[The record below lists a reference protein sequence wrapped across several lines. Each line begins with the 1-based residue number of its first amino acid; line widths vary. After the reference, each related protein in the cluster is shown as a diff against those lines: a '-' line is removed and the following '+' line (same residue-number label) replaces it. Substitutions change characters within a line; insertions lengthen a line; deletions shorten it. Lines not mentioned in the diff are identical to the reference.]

1 MLDPETHHRVALV
14 THSSAGVGRALTVT
28 EKVSALLTGKDIPH
42 TIFKDEWPA
51 RFGGFTM
58 VWIVGGDGTMHQ
70 FVNRYPDIQL
80 PIGLLKGGTGNDFH
94 WLLYGETS
102 IAQQVE
108 LMLQAAP
115 IPIDLGTCNDHYFIN
130 GIGIGFEGDV
140 ACALTGKRKR
150 PGKTSFM
157 IAVLRKILGYRC
169 AEFDIRYN
177 GRRETGRFLLVDLSN
192 GSRAGGGFHIAPVAR
207 PDDGY
212 LDLITAGPLS
222 PLQRLRYLPVIE
234 RGKHLHLPF
243 VRHERLQS
251 ISIESTS
258 ILQYHCDGEY
268 VEASRL
274 EIGILP
280 GRLRFLCNPLS

>member
-1 MLDPETHHRVALV
+1 MLDPATDHRVALV
-14 THSSAGVGRALTVT
+14 THSSAGVGRALNVT
-28 EKVSALLTGKDIPH
+28 EKVSAMLTGKDIRH
-42 TIFKDEWPA
+42 EIFKDEWPA
-51 RFGGFTM
+51 HFDECTM
-58 VWIVGGDGTMHQ
+58 VWIIGGDGTMNQ
-70 FVNRYPDIQL
+70 FVNRYPDIPL

-94 WLLYGETS
+94 WLLYGNITMSE
-102 IAQQVE
+102 QVE
-108 LMLQAAP
+108 LMLSAEP
-115 IPIDLGTCNDHYFIN
+115 VPIDLGTCNDRYFIN
-130 GIGIGFEGDV
+130 GIGIGFEGAV

-169 AEFDIRYN
+169 ASFDIEYN
-177 GRRETGRFLLVDLSN
+177 GRRETGKFLLVDLSN
-192 GSRAGGGFHIAPVAR
+192 GSRAGGGFHVAPVAR

-243 VRHERLQS
+243 VHHERLRS
-251 ISIESTS
+251 ISIGSST
-258 ILQYHCDGEY
+258 IMQYHCDGEY
-268 VEASRL
+268 AEAKHL

-280 GRLRFLCNPLS
+280 GQLRFLCKPLA

>member
-1 MLDPETHHRVALV
+1 MLDPATHHQVALV

-28 EKVSALLTGKDIPH
+28 EKVSAMLTVKDIQH
-42 TIFKDEWPA
+42 EIFKDEWPA
-51 RFGGFTM
+51 HFDGCTM
-58 VWIVGGDGTMHQ
+58 VWIIGGDGTMNQ
-70 FVNRYPDIQL
+70 FVNRYPDIPL

-94 WLLYGETS
+94 WLLYGNITMSE
-102 IAQQVE
+102 QVE
-108 LMLQAAP
+108 LMLSAEP
-115 IPIDLGTCNDHYFIN
+115 VPIDLGTCNDRYFIN
-130 GIGIGFEGDV
+130 GIGIGFEGAV

-169 AEFDIRYN
+169 ASFDIEYN
-177 GRRETGRFLLVDLSN
+177 GRRETGKFLLVDLSN
-192 GSRAGGGFHIAPVAR
+192 GSRAGGGFHVAPVAR
-207 PDDGY
+207 PDDGF

-222 PLQRLRYLPVIE
+222 PLQRLRYLPVID

-243 VRHERLQS
+243 VHQERLRS
-251 ISIESTS
+251 ISIGSST

-268 VEASRL
+268 AEAKHL

-280 GRLRFLCNPLS
+280 GQLRFLCKPLA